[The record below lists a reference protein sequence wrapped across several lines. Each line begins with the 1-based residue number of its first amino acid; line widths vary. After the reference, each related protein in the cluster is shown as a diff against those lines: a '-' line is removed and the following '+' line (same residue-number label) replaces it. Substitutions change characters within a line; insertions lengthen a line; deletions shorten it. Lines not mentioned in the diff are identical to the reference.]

1 MKRRS
6 RIKIIP
12 GHKQGCIS
20 LQKRTIGQYWIAIV
34 NENPRRYQLRILSQA
49 YQESRQTCKIERFEK
64 IVDSLK
70 ALAIFANDFI
80 LDVRLG
86 SGYSGF
92 WLMS

>member
-12 GHKQGCIS
+12 VHKQGCIS

-34 NENPRRYQLRILSQA
+34 NENPGRYQFRILSQA
-49 YQESRQTCKIERFEK
+49 YQESKQTCKIERFEK

-80 LDVRLG
+80 LDVWLG
-86 SGYSGF
+86 SGYGGF